1 MATEQGIGIGVWIF
15 GPIACLAVGHGI
27 GVAQGNALGN
37 NFPLAAFQFDR
48 HAILATLKRPRG
60 QSWQMRTRSLR
71 RSESTTTSE
80 V

>member
-1 MATEQGIGIGVWIF
+1 
-15 GPIACLAVGHGI
+15 
-27 GVAQGNALGN
+27 LGN

-48 HAILATLKRPRG
+48 HAILATLKRRRR
-60 QSWQMRTRSLR
+60 QSWTRSLR